1 MSQPEESR
9 AKTADTDD
17 VLLRVARDGTAKKG
31 APRGGAREP
40 DEALRPPDE
49 ELPETERRH
58 SKPQHKLT
66 G

>member
-9 AKTADTDD
+9 EKTGATDD
-17 VLLRVARDGTAKKG
+17 ILLRTDE
-31 APRGGAREP
+31 GAREP
-40 DEALRPPDE
+40 DDALRPPDE
-49 ELPETERRH
+49 ELPEEERRH

>member
-9 AKTADTDD
+9 GKTASTDD
-17 VLLRVARDGTAKKG
+17 TLLRTAQE
-31 APRGGAREP
+31 GAREP
-40 DEALRPPDE
+40 DDAMRPPDE
-49 ELPETERRH
+49 ELPEEERRH